1 MEPFKTFIKSFGH
14 AQGIPLAFSDAAR
27 VPEEE
32 PSMQVNQ
39 ELPDMYFICF
49 SLGGSKCRVI
59 KSLYMP
65 NSWWKLLYN
74 Y

>member
-32 PSMQVNQ
+32 PSMQGTTWYVFH
-39 ELPDMYFICF
+39 LFFI
-49 SLGGSKCRVI
+49 GRQQ
-59 KSLYMP
+59 M
-65 NSWWKLLYN
+65 
-74 Y
+74 